1 MAYIVWDAPV
11 YTNNINTLKPA
22 MAELD
27 SKLTTIGLID
37 YLSTNANNLTNFADI
52 STVPAYG
59 VIKLTELN
67 YKLPTGTGKTIFEN
81 VPGTDYKKI
90 INESYDST
98 EVYIK
103 IVFYANNLYGASVS
117 HNNANTSGYI
127 GYSTM
132 TYISGTPEFNDYH
145 LIDNTIQGSN
155 SPGGAQGYA
164 QGTKKCIICLTGNVF
179 SLFWLDRYYYMNDSN
194 SNVYAAG
201 ASLQPTLFFSI
212 YREKNKISVNTRKAP
227 NNGAMYTSN
236 DQGNT
241 YGYHSASFFLLGL
254 YEYEITNKMPT
265 GFIYKNP
272 IEYMRKVPENAPKS
286 LGENAQIYPTY
297 MNLYDDMTINP
308 ALCRIY
314 VDSPYKPDY
323 NALISKYDVIT
334 YHKGQKVKLQYYNLS
349 LLFHKLKSNK
359 GFTSI
364 NGVANTEC
372 SYLLLLEDYP
382 VTSEEI

>member
-11 YTNNINTLKPA
+11 YSNNINTLKPA

-37 YLSTNANNLTNFADI
+37 YLSTNANNLTNFATI
-52 STVPAYG
+52 STVSG
-59 VIKLTELN
+59 NTSIKLTELN
-67 YKLPTGTGKTIFEN
+67 YKLPTGNGKTIFED

-103 IVFYANNLYGASVS
+103 IVFYVNNLYSGSVS

-132 TYISGTPEFNDYH
+132 TYISGTPEFSDYN
-145 LIDNTIQGSN
+145 LIDNTIQSSN
-155 SPGGAQGYA
+155 TPGNATGFA
-164 QGTKKCIICLTGNVF
+164 QGTKKCVICLTGNAF
-179 SLFWLDRYYYMNDSN
+179 SLFWLDRYYYMSDS
-194 SNVYAAG
+194 SSIPYAQG
-201 ASLQPTLFFSI
+201 CVLQPTLFFSI
-212 YREKNKISVNTRKAP
+212 YREKNKISVNTRKP
-227 NNGAMYTSN
+227 N
-236 DQGNT
+236 GNT
-241 YGYHSASFFLLGL
+241 MYSAIDHNTSYGGHSSAFFLLGL
-254 YEYEITNKMPT
+254 YEYEITNKMQT

-286 LGENAQIYPTY
+286 LGETAQIYPTY

-334 YHKGQKVKLQYYNLS
+334 YYKGQKVKLQYYNLS
-349 LLFHKLKSNK
+349 LLFHKLKSNR

-364 NGVANTEC
+364 NSVLNAEC

>member
-11 YTNNINTLKPA
+11 YSNNINTLKPA

-37 YLSTNANNLTNFADI
+37 YLSTNANNLTNFATI
-52 STVPAYG
+52 SSAPAYAA
-59 VIKLTELN
+59 IKLTELN
-67 YKLPTGTGKTIFEN
+67 YKLPTGTGKTIFEDI
-81 VPGTDYKKI
+81 PDTDYKKI

-103 IVFYANNLYGASVS
+103 IIFYANNLTGGTSTS
-117 HNNANTSGYI
+117 HNNTNSSLHF

-132 TYISGTPEFNDYH
+132 TYISGTPEFSDYN
-145 LIDNTIQGSN
+145 LIDNTIQGTN
-155 SPGGAQGYA
+155 SAGNSASFA
-164 QGTKKCIICLTGNVF
+164 QGTKKCVICLTGNVF
-179 SLFWLDRYYYMNDSN
+179 SLFWLDRYYYMNDTN
-194 SNVYAAG
+194 SSTYTPAS
-201 ASLQPTLFFSI
+201 SLQPTLFFSI
-212 YREKNKISVNTRKAP
+212 YREKNKISVNTRKP
-227 NNGAMYTSN
+227 PGNAMYSALDHNT
-236 DQGNT
+236 T
-241 YGYHSASFFLLGL
+241 YGGHSGAFFLLGL
-254 YEYEITNKMPT
+254 YEYEITNKMQT

-334 YHKGQKVKLQYYNLS
+334 YYKGQKVKLQYYNLS
-349 LLFHKLKSNK
+349 LLFHKLKSNR
-359 GFTSI
+359 GFTTI
-364 NGVANTEC
+364 NSVVNAEC

>member
-11 YTNNINTLKPA
+11 YSNNINTLKPA
-22 MAELD
+22 MDELD

-37 YLSTNANNLTNFADI
+37 YLSTNANNLTNFASI
-52 STVPAYG
+52 STISGYG
-59 VIKLTELN
+59 AIKLTELN
-67 YKLPTGTGKTIFEN
+67 YKLPTGNGKTIFED
-81 VPGTDYKKI
+81 VPDADYKKI

-103 IVFYANNLYGASVS
+103 IVFYANNFYSGSVS
-117 HNNANTSGYI
+117 HNDANTSGYY

-132 TYISGTPEFNDYH
+132 TYISGTPEFSDYN
-145 LIDNTIQGSN
+145 LIDNTIQGNN
-155 SPGGAQGYA
+155 SPGSAGGFT
-164 QGTKKCIICLTGNVF
+164 QGTKKCVICLTGNVF
-179 SLFWLDRYYYMNDSN
+179 SLFWLDRYYYMSDST
-194 SNVYAAG
+194 SSPYAQG
-201 ASLQPTLFFSI
+201 CILQPTLFFSI
-212 YREKNKISVNTRKAP
+212 YREKNKISVNTRKP
-227 NNGAMYTSN
+227 TGTAMYSAV
-236 DQGNT
+236 DHNT
-241 YGYHSASFFLLGL
+241 NYGGHSSSFFLLGL
-254 YEYEITNKMPT
+254 YEYEITNKMQT
-265 GFIYKNP
+265 SFIYKNP

-286 LGENAQIYPTY
+286 LGENSQIYPTY

-308 ALCRIY
+308 AICRIY

-334 YHKGQKVKLQYYNLS
+334 YYKGQKVKLQYYNLS

-364 NGVANTEC
+364 NSVLNAEC